1 MQSIG
6 VESHFSTFQ
15 GVSFVT
21 TTHPVN
27 YVRQES
33 VMNASAAATQDTT
46 KKGFSDLIARLRAN
60 PRIPLIIAAA
70 AAIAVVF
77 ALVLWAK
84 TPDYRVLYS
93 NLSDEDGGAIVTQL
107 TQMNIPYQFSET
119 GGALMVPAEKVHEL
133 RLRLAEQGL
142 PKGGSVGFELMDK
155 EKFGISQF
163 SEQVNYQ
170 RALEGELA
178 RTIETL
184 GPVKSARVHLA
195 MPKPTLFVREQKA
208 PSASVTLNLQP
219 GRALDEG
226 QIQAI
231 VHIVS
236 SSVPGLPPGNVTVV
250 DQAGRLLTHSD
261 SEGRDLNDAQLKFT
275 SEVEAR
281 YQQRIE
287 AILNPI
293 VGQGNVHAQ
302 VTAQLNFDRSEQT
315 DEKYQPNG
323 GPDNSAIRSRQ
334 TSTNQQNGSPYPGG
348 VPGALSNQPA
358 PANTAPVTN
367 PPNNNANGQNANGQ
381 NNAANGSTTSTAQ
394 QNSGPSSSRHDDTVN
409 YELDRTIR
417 HTKVNVGDVQRL
429 SVAVVVNYRAD
440 DKGKPVA
447 LNDQQIKQ
455 IEDLTR
461 EAMGYS
467 QTRGDS
473 INVVNS
479 PFNMTEP
486 AGGDL
491 PFWQQQSFFDQL
503 MTAGRWLLVALVAF
517 ILYRKLVRP
526 QLLRK
531 RAQEQAAADA
541 AAARAAAQEEEQAY
555 NVQLSKDEVDQER
568 KSTNR
573 MSAEVMSQRIRDMS
587 ENDPRVVA
595 LVIREWMS
603 NEL

>member
-1 MQSIG
+1 
-6 VESHFSTFQ
+6 
-15 GVSFVT
+15 
-21 TTHPVN
+21 
-27 YVRQES
+27 
-33 VMNASAAATQDTT
+33 MNASTAATTEQE
-46 KKGFSDLIARLRAN
+46 KKGFGDLLARLRAN
-60 PRIPLIIAAA
+60 PRIPLIVAAA
-70 AAIAVVF
+70 AVVAIVIAM
-77 ALVLWAK
+77 VLWAK
-84 TPDYRVLYS
+84 QPSYSVLYN
-93 NLSDEDGGAIVTQL
+93 NLTDEDGGAIVTQL
-107 TQMNIPYQFSET
+107 TQMNIPYRFAEN
-119 GGALMVPAEKVHEL
+119 GGALMVPEANVHEL
-133 RLRLAEQGL
+133 RLRLAQQGL
-142 PKGGSVGFELMDK
+142 PKGGSVGFELLDK

-178 RTIETL
+178 RTIESL

-208 PSASVTLNLQP
+208 PSASVTLTLQP

-231 VHIVS
+231 AHMVS
-236 SSVPGLPPGNVTVV
+236 SSVAGLPPGNVTVV
-250 DQAGRLLTHSD
+250 DQTGRLLTRSD
-261 SEGRDLNDAQLKFT
+261 SAGRDLNDAQLKYA

-293 VGQGNVHAQ
+293 LGQGNVHAQ
-302 VTAQLNFDRSEQT
+302 VTAQINFDTAEQT
-315 DEKYQPNG
+315 DEKYQPNAN
-323 GPDNSAIRSRQ
+323 PSNSAIRSRQ
-334 TSTNQQNGSPYPGG
+334 TSTSDQSGSPYPGG

-358 PANTAPVTN
+358 PANTAPVTT
-367 PPNNNANGQNANGQ
+367 PNNTAANGQNANGQNANGQ
-381 NNAANGSTTSTAQ
+381 NNAANNANQTTSTAAASAGPT
-394 QNSGPSSSRHDDTVN
+394 NSRRDDTVN

-429 SVAVVVNYRAD
+429 SVAVVVNFRAD
-440 DKGKPVA
+440 DKGKAVA
-447 LNDQQIKQ
+447 LNEQQLKQ

-467 QTRGDS
+467 QNRGDS

-479 PFNMTEP
+479 QFNTTEP
-486 AGGDL
+486 VTTDL

-503 MTAGRWLLVALVAF
+503 MNAGKWLLIALVAF

-526 QLLRK
+526 HLVRK
-531 RAQEQAAADA
+531 QAAEKA
-541 AAARAAAQEEEQAY
+541 AAEAVAARATEQPEEEAF
-555 NVQLSKDEVDQER
+555 NVQLSKDELDQER
-568 KSTNR
+568 KSNNR
-573 MSAEVMSQRIRDMS
+573 MSAEVLSQRIRDMS

-603 NEL
+603 KEL

>member
-1 MQSIG
+1 
-6 VESHFSTFQ
+6 
-15 GVSFVT
+15 
-21 TTHPVN
+21 
-27 YVRQES
+27 
-33 VMNASAAATQDTT
+33 MNASTAATPDQE
-46 KKGFSDLIARLRAN
+46 KKGFGDLLARLRAN
-60 PRIPLIIAAA
+60 PRIPLIVAAA
-70 AAIAVVF
+70 AVIAIVIAM
-77 ALVLWAK
+77 VLWAK
-84 TPDYRVLYS
+84 QPSYSVLYN

-107 TQMNIPYQFSET
+107 TQMNITYRFAEN
-119 GGALMVPAEKVHEL
+119 GGALMVPEANVHEL
-133 RLRLAEQGL
+133 RLRLAQQGL
-142 PKGGSVGFELMDK
+142 PKGGSVGFELLDK

-178 RTIETL
+178 RTIESL

-208 PSASVTLNLQP
+208 PSASVTLTLQP

-231 VHIVS
+231 VHMVS
-236 SSVPGLPPGNVTVV
+236 SSVAGLPPGNVTVV
-250 DQAGRLLTHSD
+250 DQTGRLLTRSD
-261 SEGRDLNDAQLKFT
+261 SVGRDLNDAQLKYA

-302 VTAQLNFDRSEQT
+302 VTAQINFDTSEQT
-315 DEKYQPNG
+315 DEKYQPNAN
-323 GPDNSAIRSRQ
+323 PSNTAIRSRQ
-334 TSTNQQNGSPYPGG
+334 TSTSDQSGSPYPGG

-358 PANTAPVTN
+358 PANSAPVTT
-367 PPNNNANGQNANGQ
+367 PNNTAANGQNANGQNANGQ
-381 NNAANGSTTSTAQ
+381 NNAGQTTSTATASATPT
-394 QNSGPSSSRHDDTVN
+394 NSRRDDTVN

-417 HTKVNVGDVQRL
+417 HTKLNVGDVQRL
-429 SVAVVVNYRAD
+429 SVAVVVNFRTD
-440 DKGKPVA
+440 DKGKTVA
-447 LNDQQIKQ
+447 LNEAQLKQ

-479 PFNMTEP
+479 QFNSTEP
-486 AGGDL
+486 VSTDL

-503 MTAGRWLLVALVAF
+503 MSAGKWLLIALVAF
-517 ILYRKLVRP
+517 ILYRKMVRPHLVR
-526 QLLRK
+526 K
-531 RAQEQAAADA
+531 QAAEKA
-541 AAARAAAQEEEQAY
+541 AAEAVAARATQQEEEEAFS
-555 NVQLSKDEVDQER
+555 VQLSKDELEQER
-568 KSTNR
+568 KSNNR

-603 NEL
+603 KEL

>member
-1 MQSIG
+1 
-6 VESHFSTFQ
+6 
-15 GVSFVT
+15 
-21 TTHPVN
+21 
-27 YVRQES
+27 
-33 VMNASAAATQDTT
+33 MNASAAATQDTA
-46 KKGFSDLIARLRAN
+46 KKGFNDLLARLRAN
-60 PRIPLIIAAA
+60 PRIPLIVAAA
-70 AAIAVVF
+70 AAIAVVL

-84 TPDYRVLYS
+84 APDYRVLYN

-107 TQMNIPYQFSET
+107 TQMNIPYQFAEN
-119 GGALMVPAEKVHEL
+119 GGALMVPADKVHEL
-133 RLRLAEQGL
+133 RLRLAQQGL

-163 SEQVNYQ
+163 SEQINYQ

-195 MPKPTLFVREQKA
+195 MPKPTLFVREQKS

-231 VHIVS
+231 QHMVS
-236 SSVPGLPPGNVTVV
+236 SSVAGLPPGNVTVV
-250 DQAGRLLTHSD
+250 DQAGRLLTRSD
-261 SEGRDLNDAQLKFT
+261 SEGRDLNDAQLKYA

-293 VGQGNVHAQ
+293 LGQGNVHAQ
-302 VTAQLNFDRSEQT
+302 VTAQINFDRSEQT
-315 DEKYQPNG
+315 DEKYQPNAN
-323 GPDNSAIRSRQ
+323 PNNTAIRSRQ
-334 TSTNQQNGSPYPGG
+334 TSNSDQNGSPYPGG

-367 PPNNNANGQNANGQ
+367 PQQQNNNNANGQQ
-381 NNAANGSTTSTAQ
+381 NNNNAQNAGTSTSTAQ
-394 QNSGPSSSRHDDTVN
+394 SSGPSSSSRNDTVN

-417 HTKVNVGDVQRL
+417 HTKLNVGDVQRL
-429 SVAVVVNYRAD
+429 SVAVVVNYRD
-440 DKGKPVA
+440 DGKGKAVA

-473 INVVNS
+473 VNVVNS
-479 PFNMTEP
+479 QFNTTEP
-486 AGGDL
+486 TGGDL

-517 ILYRKLVRP
+517 ILYRKMVRP

-531 RAQEQAAADA
+531 REAEKAAAEA
-541 AAARAAAQEEEQAY
+541 AAARAAAREEEAAY
-555 NVQLSKDEVDQER
+555 SVQINKDELDQER
-568 KSTNR
+568 KSNNR

>member
-1 MQSIG
+1 
-6 VESHFSTFQ
+6 
-15 GVSFVT
+15 
-21 TTHPVN
+21 
-27 YVRQES
+27 R
-33 VMNASAAATQDTT
+33 
-46 KKGFSDLIARLRAN
+46 
-60 PRIPLIIAAA
+60 
-70 AAIAVVF
+70 F
-77 ALVLWAK
+77 AE
-84 TPDYRVLYS
+84 
-93 NLSDEDGGAIVTQL
+93 N
-107 TQMNIPYQFSET
+107 
-119 GGALMVPAEKVHEL
+119 GGALMVPEANVHEL
-133 RLRLAEQGL
+133 RLRLAQQGL
-142 PKGGSVGFELMDK
+142 PKGGSVGFELLDK

-178 RTIETL
+178 RTIESL

-208 PSASVTLNLQP
+208 PSASVTLTLQP

-231 VHIVS
+231 AHMVS
-236 SSVPGLPPGNVTVV
+236 SSVAGLPPGNVTVV
-250 DQAGRLLTHSD
+250 DQTGRLLTRSD
-261 SEGRDLNDAQLKFT
+261 SAGRDLNDAQLKYA

-293 VGQGNVHAQ
+293 LGQGNVHAQ
-302 VTAQLNFDRSEQT
+302 VTAQINFDTAEQT
-315 DEKYQPNG
+315 DEKYQPNAN
-323 GPDNSAIRSRQ
+323 PSNSAIRSRQ
-334 TSTNQQNGSPYPGG
+334 TSTSDQSGSPYPGG

-358 PANTAPVTN
+358 PANTAPVTT
-367 PPNNNANGQNANGQ
+367 PNNNAANGQNANGQNANGQ
-381 NNAANGSTTSTAQ
+381 NNAANNANQTTSTAAASAGPT
-394 QNSGPSSSRHDDTVN
+394 NSRRDDTVN

-429 SVAVVVNYRAD
+429 SVAVVVNFRAD
-440 DKGKPVA
+440 DKGKAVA
-447 LNDQQIKQ
+447 LNEQQLKQ

-467 QTRGDS
+467 QNRGDS

-479 PFNMTEP
+479 QFNTTEP
-486 AGGDL
+486 VTTDL

-503 MTAGRWLLVALVAF
+503 MNAGKWLLIALVAF

-526 QLLRK
+526 HLVRK
-531 RAQEQAAADA
+531 QAAEKA
-541 AAARAAAQEEEQAY
+541 AAEAVAARATEQPAEEAF
-555 NVQLSKDEVDQER
+555 NVQLSKDELDQER
-568 KSTNR
+568 KSNNR

-603 NEL
+603 KEL

>member
-1 MQSIG
+1 
-6 VESHFSTFQ
+6 
-15 GVSFVT
+15 
-21 TTHPVN
+21 
-27 YVRQES
+27 
-33 VMNASAAATQDTT
+33 MNASTAATTEQE
-46 KKGFSDLIARLRAN
+46 KKGFGDLLARLRAN
-60 PRIPLIIAAA
+60 PRIPLIVAAA
-70 AAIAVVF
+70 AVVAIVIAM
-77 ALVLWAK
+77 VLWAK
-84 TPDYRVLYS
+84 QPSYSVLYN
-93 NLSDEDGGAIVTQL
+93 NLTDEDGGAIVTQL
-107 TQMNIPYQFSET
+107 TQMNIPYRFAEN
-119 GGALMVPAEKVHEL
+119 GGALMVPEANVHEL
-133 RLRLAEQGL
+133 RLRLAQQGL
-142 PKGGSVGFELMDK
+142 PKGGSVGFELLDK

-178 RTIETL
+178 RTIESL

-208 PSASVTLNLQP
+208 PSASVTLTLQP

-231 VHIVS
+231 AHMVS
-236 SSVPGLPPGNVTVV
+236 SSVAGLPPGNVTVV
-250 DQAGRLLTHSD
+250 DQTGRLLTRSD
-261 SEGRDLNDAQLKFT
+261 SAGRDLNDAQLKYA

-293 VGQGNVHAQ
+293 LGQGNVHAQ
-302 VTAQLNFDRSEQT
+302 VTAQINFDTAEQT
-315 DEKYQPNG
+315 DEKYQPNAN
-323 GPDNSAIRSRQ
+323 PSNSAIRSRQ
-334 TSTNQQNGSPYPGG
+334 TSTSDQSGSPYPGG

-358 PANTAPVTN
+358 PANTAPVTT
-367 PPNNNANGQNANGQ
+367 PNNNAANGQNANGQNANGQ
-381 NNAANGSTTSTAQ
+381 NNAANNANQTTSTAAASAGPT
-394 QNSGPSSSRHDDTVN
+394 NSRRDDTVN

-429 SVAVVVNYRAD
+429 SVAVVVNFRAD
-440 DKGKPVA
+440 DKGKAVA
-447 LNDQQIKQ
+447 LNEQQLKQ

-467 QTRGDS
+467 QNRGDS

-479 PFNMTEP
+479 QFNTTEP
-486 AGGDL
+486 VTTDL

-503 MTAGRWLLVALVAF
+503 MNAGKWLLIALVAF

-526 QLLRK
+526 HLVRK
-531 RAQEQAAADA
+531 QAAEKA
-541 AAARAAAQEEEQAY
+541 AAEAVAARATEQPEEEAF
-555 NVQLSKDEVDQER
+555 NVQLSKDELDQER
-568 KSTNR
+568 KSNNR

-603 NEL
+603 KEL

>member
-1 MQSIG
+1 
-6 VESHFSTFQ
+6 
-15 GVSFVT
+15 
-21 TTHPVN
+21 
-27 YVRQES
+27 
-33 VMNASAAATQDTT
+33 MNASTAATTEQE
-46 KKGFSDLIARLRAN
+46 KKGFGDLLARLRAN
-60 PRIPLIIAAA
+60 PRIPLIVAAA
-70 AAIAVVF
+70 AVVAIVIAM
-77 ALVLWAK
+77 VLWAK
-84 TPDYRVLYS
+84 QPSYSVLYN
-93 NLSDEDGGAIVTQL
+93 NLTDEDGGAIVTQL
-107 TQMNIPYQFSET
+107 TQMNIPYRFAEN
-119 GGALMVPAEKVHEL
+119 GGALMVPEANVHEL
-133 RLRLAEQGL
+133 RLRLAQQGL
-142 PKGGSVGFELMDK
+142 PKGGSVGFELLDK

-178 RTIETL
+178 RTIESL

-208 PSASVTLNLQP
+208 PSASVTLTLQP

-231 VHIVS
+231 AHMVS
-236 SSVPGLPPGNVTVV
+236 SSVAGLPPGNVTVV
-250 DQAGRLLTHSD
+250 DQTGRLLTRSD
-261 SEGRDLNDAQLKFT
+261 SAGRDLNDAQLKYA

-293 VGQGNVHAQ
+293 LGQGNVHAQ
-302 VTAQLNFDRSEQT
+302 VTAQINFDTAEQT
-315 DEKYQPNG
+315 DEKYQPNAN
-323 GPDNSAIRSRQ
+323 PSNSAIRSRQ
-334 TSTNQQNGSPYPGG
+334 TSTSDQSGSPYPGG

-358 PANTAPVTN
+358 PANTAPVTT
-367 PPNNNANGQNANGQ
+367 PNNNAANGQNANGQNANGQ
-381 NNAANGSTTSTAQ
+381 NNAANNANQTTSTAAASAGPT
-394 QNSGPSSSRHDDTVN
+394 NSRRDDTVN

-429 SVAVVVNYRAD
+429 SVAVVVNFRAD
-440 DKGKPVA
+440 DKGKAVA
-447 LNDQQIKQ
+447 LNEQQLKQ

-467 QTRGDS
+467 QNRGDS

-479 PFNMTEP
+479 QFNTTEP
-486 AGGDL
+486 VTTDL

-503 MTAGRWLLVALVAF
+503 MNAGKWLLIALAAF

-526 QLLRK
+526 HLVRK
-531 RAQEQAAADA
+531 QAAEKA
-541 AAARAAAQEEEQAY
+541 AAEAVAARATEQPEEEAF
-555 NVQLSKDEVDQER
+555 NVQLSKDELDQER
-568 KSTNR
+568 KSNNR

-603 NEL
+603 KEL

>member
-1 MQSIG
+1 
-6 VESHFSTFQ
+6 
-15 GVSFVT
+15 
-21 TTHPVN
+21 
-27 YVRQES
+27 
-33 VMNASAAATQDTT
+33 MNASTAATTEQE
-46 KKGFSDLIARLRAN
+46 KKGFGDLLARLRAN
-60 PRIPLIIAAA
+60 PRIPLIVAAA
-70 AAIAVVF
+70 AVVAIVIAM
-77 ALVLWAK
+77 VLWAK
-84 TPDYRVLYS
+84 QPSYSVLYN
-93 NLSDEDGGAIVTQL
+93 NLTDEDGGAIVTQL
-107 TQMNIPYQFSET
+107 TQMNIPYRFAEN
-119 GGALMVPAEKVHEL
+119 GGALMVPEANVHEL
-133 RLRLAEQGL
+133 RLRLAQQGL
-142 PKGGSVGFELMDK
+142 PKGGSVGFELLDK

-178 RTIETL
+178 RTIESL

-208 PSASVTLNLQP
+208 PSASVTLTLQP

-231 VHIVS
+231 AHMVS
-236 SSVPGLPPGNVTVV
+236 SSVAGLPPGNVTVV
-250 DQAGRLLTHSD
+250 DQTGRLLTRSD
-261 SEGRDLNDAQLKFT
+261 SAGRDLNDAQLKYA

-293 VGQGNVHAQ
+293 LGQGNVHAQ
-302 VTAQLNFDRSEQT
+302 VTAQINFDTAEQT
-315 DEKYQPNG
+315 DEKYQPNAN
-323 GPDNSAIRSRQ
+323 PSNSAIRSRQ
-334 TSTNQQNGSPYPGG
+334 TSTSDQSGSPYPGG

-358 PANTAPVTN
+358 PANTAPVTT
-367 PPNNNANGQNANGQ
+367 PNNTAANGQNANGQNANGQ
-381 NNAANGSTTSTAQ
+381 NNAANNANQTTSTAAASAGPT
-394 QNSGPSSSRHDDTVN
+394 NSRRDDTVN

-429 SVAVVVNYRAD
+429 SVAVVVNFRAN
-440 DKGKPVA
+440 DKGKAVA
-447 LNDQQIKQ
+447 LNEQQLKQ

-467 QTRGDS
+467 QNRGDS

-479 PFNMTEP
+479 QFNTTEP
-486 AGGDL
+486 VTTDL

-503 MTAGRWLLVALVAF
+503 MNAGKWLLIALVAF

-526 QLLRK
+526 HLVRK
-531 RAQEQAAADA
+531 QAAEKA
-541 AAARAAAQEEEQAY
+541 AAEAVAARATEQPEEEAF
-555 NVQLSKDEVDQER
+555 NVQLSKDELDQER
-568 KSTNR
+568 KSNNR

-603 NEL
+603 KEL